1 MLLYFLDLRSTHLP
15 SAGFFWTPLH
25 FLELHIGFLVLRA
38 IVSRC
43 REIIPCLPP
52 FHSVSMPSWPDSSA
66 PVSTY
71 LTSALIASPPSR
83 IVTFITTIEP
93 LVTLSTLLPPLLST
107 PASTAAVPPWQSTT
121 GVSHRA
127 STVSPTLSP
136 FPPPEWPDP
145 GPAAV
150 PMGKD
155 SSMSSSYLPTRSI
168 TLLSTL
174 SRLARRITGVA
185 VWESTAVV
193 AWGTSTGSW
202 RIASHAVF
210 ASKKYSMSA
219 TSAWAPG
226 SDIGSAISVLAAT
239 ASSFVSNLAAE

>member
-43 REIIPCLPP
+43 REIIPCL
-52 FHSVSMPSWPDSSA
+52 
-66 PVSTY
+66 
-71 LTSALIASPPSR
+71 PPSR